1 MKKLTSVIV
10 MAVVAAVL
18 LPLSVQAY
26 ETTMQDVVYNRT
38 KTVYG
43 YAGTSV
49 GYSIGNSYSQGGYA
63 GNFSVTIVDPNDGDL
78 MRDMNTGSEWLTAF
92 CIEPTQHAAIG
103 MGVNVG
109 IDLAVPSSVQG
120 GLEVAWMFD
129 NAEKY
134 AKEAELGNY
143 WVSGL
148 QLAIW
153 EVMEDYGAHDLLGG
167 TFRVNT
173 AATKAETVALAG
185 IYLDKLATNFDPKF
199 LDSRYLLTLND
210 TYQNF
215 IVTAT
220 PEPATM
226 FLLGSGLVGLV
237 GLRKRFGKKS

>member
-10 MAVVAAVL
+10 MAAVLAVL

-26 ETTMQDVVYNRT
+26 ETTMQDVVYNNN
-38 KTVYG
+38 KAVYG

-49 GYSIGNSYSQGGYA
+49 GYYVGNGYSAGGYA

-92 CIEPTQHAAIG
+92 CIEPTQHARIG
-103 MGVNVG
+103 KNVNLGV
-109 IDLAVPSSVQG
+109 DLAVPSSVQG

-129 NAEKY
+129 NAERY
-134 AKEAELGNY
+134 AKEAGLGNY

-148 QLAIW
+148 QLATW
-153 EVMEDYGAHDLLGG
+153 EVMKDYGVHDLSAGV
-167 TFRVNT
+167 FRVDT
-173 AATKAETVALAG
+173 ARTKAETVALASL
-185 IYLDKLATNFDPKF
+185 YLNKLATNFDPSF
-199 LDSRYLLTLND
+199 LDSRYLVSLNAN
-210 TYQNF
+210 YQDF
-215 IVTAT
+215 IIKAT

-226 FLLGSGLVGLV
+226 FLLGSGLIGLA